1 MPQQRPLSTLGWPK
15 QYDLQ
20 TPPLGGPQDPDPQ
33 PGRRVSLRPQP
44 RRAPREEA
52 MALGPLRGVL
62 AGWLRLDA
70 TTISAAGGVRV
81 PQRRPPSAL
90 GWPKQYDLQA
100 MLLGRCGDIHPR
112 PGPLQVESANV
123 TSLRRHWRQVMTSK
137 SDIVCL
143 QETGLTAAG
152 QRAMAALARKMGWCA
167 LWGAPLDHNG
177 AGVWD
182 TGPGGVGI
190 LYRPC
195 MVMQLAARPA
205 DDEAVQALWASGRWM
220 HAHLA
225 HAEGRSILNVQ
236 VAYGIVAQKRPNAQ
250 LWKAVLRYTARLGN
264 SLQIICADF
273 NFRLSDENDMPR
285 EMFTALRKGLVVD
298 VMRARAEARGHQP
311 CPTYQGG
318 SGAETR
324 IDGIL
329 TDPRVA
335 SLVHE
340 ERVIKEP
347 GLPGH
352 SLLRVSISLDMANQK
367 VTKIRNL
374 QVPEEHSMHT
384 EERQRLASI
393 FWDSMRR
400 PWKAAVCAEDV
411 NGMWHTWTWAAEEFL
426 LMELGEDSTV
436 ESALRVHWPGP
447 PVVKADP
454 MELEKRVR
462 GTSHTVATT
471 KLCPNKKLPSGAP
484 KTRAIRIMDAV
495 KGALKQV
502 LRYVRAQEQAG
513 LTRVGGWP
521 RGVEPCWLSAHRGMD
536 QLQQERPPPPG
547 GDCGAFARQTMR
559 CPDAR
564 AAHGGPGSGGTSA
577 SAGGGE
583 GASAG
588 LVTVDR

>member
-1 MPQQRPLSTLGWPK
+1 MTHDWGRARMLILWLSLAGWLWLIATTTSTTDGVHMPQRRPLSTLGWPK
-15 QYDLQ
+15 QYDLR
-20 TPPLGGPQDPDPQ
+20 TPPPLGGAQDPDPQ

-52 MALGPLRGVL
+52 MALGPLQGVL

-81 PQRRPPSAL
+81 PRRRPPSAL
-90 GWPKQYDLQA
+90 GWVKQYDLQA

-123 TSLRRHWRQVMTSK
+123 TSLGRHWRQVMTSK
-137 SDIVCL
+137 ADIVCL
-143 QETGLTAAG
+143 QETRLTAAG

-190 LYRPC
+190 LYRPG
-195 MVMQLAARPA
+195 MLMQLAARPA

-225 HAEGRSILNVQ
+225 HAEGRGILNVQ

-250 LWKAVLRYTARLGN
+250 LWKTVLRYTARLGN
-264 SLQIICADF
+264 SPQIICADF

-285 EMFTALRKGLVVD
+285 EMFTALRKGLLVG
-298 VMRARAEARGHQP
+298 VMRARAEARGRQP

-318 SGAETR
+318 SGTETR

-340 ERVIKEP
+340 ERVIKKP

-367 VTKIRNL
+367 VTKIRSL
-374 QVPEEHSMHT
+374 EDPEEHNMHT

-400 PWKAAVCAEDV
+400 P
-411 NGMWHTWTWAAEEFL
+411 
-426 LMELGEDSTV
+426 
-436 ESALRVHWPGP
+436 
-447 PVVKADP
+447 
-454 MELEKRVR
+454 
-462 GTSHTVATT
+462 
-471 KLCPNKKLPSGAP
+471 
-484 KTRAIRIMDAV
+484 
-495 KGALKQV
+495 
-502 LRYVRAQEQAG
+502 
-513 LTRVGGWP
+513 
-521 RGVEPCWLSAHRGMD
+521 
-536 QLQQERPPPPG
+536 
-547 GDCGAFARQTMR
+547 
-559 CPDAR
+559 
-564 AAHGGPGSGGTSA
+564 
-577 SAGGGE
+577 
-583 GASAG
+583 
-588 LVTVDR
+588 